1 MKIFINPFQCNG
13 RPLQGITLTH
23 SHSVTLCRVMFF
35 FRLETQVAQNILDVA
50 D

>member
-1 MKIFINPFQCNG
+1 
-13 RPLQGITLTH
+13 
-23 SHSVTLCRVMFF
+23 MFF